1 MIVPMKCVT
10 VLCFGADRDA
20 SLSALREL
28 GVLHLSPFQETEGAD
43 VEKERERLGGIQ
55 RALLQLPS
63 STAGT
68 TGGELSIDAVV
79 AEVDDLTHRRS
90 ALDAEQLRLQR
101 EIERTLPF
109 GQFDPAQIQALARE
123 GVHLKLLSIPKG
135 KSFEAPDSAAVVEL
149 GEGKDARRAAVVS
162 QAPVDAGGLEFHPPA
177 HGIGEMQSALESIA
191 SQRTACDTRLADLAA
206 RRAQLE
212 RALVVAEEKIAFLEA
227 RTGMGDSGVVG
238 YVRGYC
244 PEDCA
249 TRVAEASAQHGWA
262 VVIDDPK
269 PGDPVPTMM
278 KNTWWVRPI
287 KAVFDAIGILPGYEE
302 IDISAVF
309 MLFFSVF
316 FAMLVGDAGYGA
328 LFLIMTIVARRRFRD
343 APPAP
348 FVLLYVMSI
357 ATMVWGVL
365 TGTYFGLSNLPAPLR
380 ELKIDW
386 LGNERNIMLLCFV
399 IGALHL
405 SVAHAWNAWRSRTTL
420 QALAQLGWI
429 GTTWTMYFIARTMV
443 LGEAYP
449 AVVTWVFALSVIAI
463 VLFMTPVNL
472 LKHEWFNHVMLPLSL
487 VSNFVDVVS
496 YLRLFAVGTASFAVA
511 ASFNDMAL
519 AGVKGLGTGLIAA
532 LILFFGHALNI
543 LLSAMGVLV
552 HGVRLNTLEFSSH
565 IGMQWTGFPYRP
577 FQKNEN
583 RRH

>member
-20 SLSALREL
+20 ALSALREL
-28 GVLHLSPFQETEGAD
+28 GVLHLSPFQVTEGAD
-43 VEKERERLGGIQ
+43 VGTERERLAGIQ
-55 RALLQLPS
+55 RALLLLPPS
-63 STAGT
+63 SVATDDVV
-68 TGGELSIDAVV
+68 SIDAMI
-79 AEVDDLTHRRS
+79 AEVDDLIRQRT
-90 ALDAEQLRLQR
+90 ALDAERLRLQR

-109 GQFDPAQIQALARE
+109 GQFDPVLIQTLAKA

-135 KSFEAPDSAAVVEL
+135 KTFEAPASAAVVEL
-149 GEGKDARRAAVVS
+149 NEAKDVRRVVVIARE
-162 QAPVDAGGLEFHPPA
+162 PIDAGALEFQPPSR
-177 HGIGEMQSALESIA
+177 GIKEMQAMLESIA
-191 SQRTACDTRLADLAA
+191 SQRATCDKRLVERAA
-206 RRAQLE
+206 GRAQLE
-212 RALVVAEEKIAFLEA
+212 RALAVSEEKIVFLEA
-227 RTGMGDSGVVG
+227 RTGMGDAGVVG

-249 TRVAEASAQHGWA
+249 KRVVEASAQHGWA
-262 VVIDDPK
+262 VMVQDPK

-328 LFLIMTIVARRRFRD
+328 LFLMMTLYARRRCRD
-343 APPAP
+343 APQAP

-357 ATMVWGVL
+357 ATMIWGVL

-386 LGNERNIMLLCFV
+386 LGNERNIMVLCFT

-405 SVAHAWNAWRSRTTL
+405 SVAHAWNAWRSRTTP
-420 QALAQLGWI
+420 QAIAQLGWM

-443 LGEAYP
+443 LGEPYP
-449 AVVTWVFALSVIAI
+449 PVVTWVFVVSVVAI
-463 VLFMTPVNL
+463 VLFMTPVHL

-577 FQKNEN
+577 FQKNGN
-583 RRH
+583 RRQ